1 MNGDVIT
8 LNQLPPNRND
18 CEVHLTQPETRNS
31 IKDIVELLASAEM
44 QLAYERDVPHAP
56 VHVEITEM
64 YCTDSFHPKS
74 QSFVDSFDERELK
87 ILARLY
93 GDAFRAGR
101 AAEDA
106 DAATVS
112 DVLKLK
118 DWRVMMDTAKI
129 ASTHL
134 NE

>member
-1 MNGDVIT
+1 
-8 LNQLPPNRND
+8 
-18 CEVHLTQPETRNS
+18 
-31 IKDIVELLASAEM
+31 M
-44 QLAYERDVPHAP
+44 QLAYERDVPHVP
-56 VHVEITEM
+56 VYAEITEM
-64 YCTDSFHPKS
+64 YCTDNFHPKAHA
-74 QSFVDSFDERELK
+74 FIDSFDERELK

-101 AAEDA
+101 AAEDT

-129 ASTHL
+129 ASTYL